1 MKTGQLLLKNRTVLH
16 TLFSIREIIDVP
28 NKLNKNLFVI
38 SLDLK
43 AFDGVD

>member
-16 TLFSIREIIDVP
+16 TLFIIREIIDVP